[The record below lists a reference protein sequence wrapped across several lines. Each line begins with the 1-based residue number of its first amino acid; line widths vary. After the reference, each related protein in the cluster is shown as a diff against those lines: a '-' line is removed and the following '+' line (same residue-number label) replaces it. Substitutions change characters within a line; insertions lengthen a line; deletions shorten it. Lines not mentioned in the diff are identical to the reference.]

1 MIEAKRRL
9 AMWSVDNNV
18 ITTTQGWVPVEG
30 NVGGWAPVAD
40 RPDVIVETAYP
51 MFKLAPDPTKPDHD
65 ARFGTILFGLV
76 PTTLADVDS
85 AGRPRLDDVNVY
97 EIRCFVRRR
106 SDDHC
111 PGELVWSE
119 PTEAFRVASL
129 FDPVGC
135 GYRAVNV
142 RLPDLNDLEATLARP
157 NVRMSSPPN
166 SHLMF
171 ATDPVPPEDGTVG
184 AAEEICFFA
193 IPLITIVAF
202 FLLNLFLPIV
212 IFVFQLWFLLK
223 LKFCIPPSIEL
234 GAGADRGAVGDSR
247 RVPGDGGHRHR
258 HRMPEST
265 RRSCAT
271 ACGAASTPSK
281 RVSATRLTAT
291 LTNNAIIQALI
302 AQGAGNGRQSLTGR
316 SRRSRRRCGA
326 TRWCTREH
334 DEQLARRAGDR
345 IERRVAGI
353 GPSRAGLAVPRRR
366 DLDLRH
372 LRYERRRR
380 RCASDPADPR
390 APSRASG

>member
-1 MIEAKRRL
+1 MPVFSRARQRVVNPRVATLTAQREVIEAKRRL
-9 AMWSVDNNV
+9 AVWSIDNDV
-18 ITTTQGWVPVEG
+18 VTTTQGWVPVEG

-51 MFKLAPDPTKPDHD
+51 LFKLAPDPTKPDHD

-85 AGRPRLDDVNVY
+85 AGRPRLDDVNVF

-119 PTEAFRVASL
+119 PTEAFRVASP

-212 IFVFQLWFLLK
+212 LFVFQLWFLLK

-234 GAGADRGAVGDSR
+234 GAGATAELSVIPGGFQAMAGIDIDIHTGIDQTIVRDGLQSGLNAKQAGLGDT
-247 RVPGDGGHRHR
+247 
-258 HRMPEST
+258 M
-265 RRSCAT
+265 T
-271 ACGAASTPSK
+271 AA
-281 RVSATRLTAT
+281 

-302 AQGAGNGRQSLTGR
+302 AQGAGTDG
-316 SRRSRRRCGA
+316 
-326 TRWCTREH
+326 EP
-334 DEQLARRAGDR
+334 DR
-345 IERRVAGI
+345 PVTAIE
-353 GPSRAGLAVPRRR
+353 GLVRR
-366 DLDLRH
+366 DEVVH
-372 LRYERRRR
+372 
-380 RCASDPADPR
+380 P
-390 APSRASG
+390 